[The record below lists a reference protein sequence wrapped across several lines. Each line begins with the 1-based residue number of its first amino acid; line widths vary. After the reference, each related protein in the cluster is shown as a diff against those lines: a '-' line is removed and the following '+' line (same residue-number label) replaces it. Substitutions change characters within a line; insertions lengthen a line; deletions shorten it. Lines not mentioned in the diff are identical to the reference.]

1 MLSREAMVEARER
14 EFVTLVVCLCI
25 VGYRMCTWGKSTYY
39 KTQSMTKISILQT
52 AIHSL
57 VSPSLCGQ
65 AQKMMCSQGHIH
77 MLSCAMATISGHPM
91 LLFQEANLLIV

>member
-39 KTQSMTKISILQT
+39 KTRSMTKISILQT
-52 AIHSL
+52 AIH
-57 VSPSLCGQ
+57 
-65 AQKMMCSQGHIH
+65 
-77 MLSCAMATISGHPM
+77 
-91 LLFQEANLLIV
+91 